1 MVQCTGIN
9 TVLYSQWIMNYEE
22 KIIMMCYSPKQCL
35 IVYAIL
41 VKSVVLFP
49 NAEFIPVPEIY
60 FQTEMGEIKISVYFV
75 HSKFRLPAKDLVILL
90 IIELYMT
97 TCYREKTLS
106 IFTSKSVSVSVTC
119 ISDGKT
125 VDGALR
131 MNLFQQKD

>member
-1 MVQCTGIN
+1 M
-9 TVLYSQWIMNYEE
+9 
-22 KIIMMCYSPKQCL
+22 

-60 FQTEMGEIKISVYFV
+60 FKTEMGEIKISVYFV

-90 IIELYMT
+90 VIELDMT

-106 IFTSKSVSVSVTC
+106 IFTSKSVSVTC